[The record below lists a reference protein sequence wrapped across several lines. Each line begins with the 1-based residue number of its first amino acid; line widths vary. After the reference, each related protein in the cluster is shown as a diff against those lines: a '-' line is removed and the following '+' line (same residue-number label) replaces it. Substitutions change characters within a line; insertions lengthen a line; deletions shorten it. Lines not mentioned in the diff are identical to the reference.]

1 GATLAAYAIGLIPF
15 VLIRSAVATF
25 YARKDTATPV
35 RASLT
40 GIAVN
45 VALKLALMGSL
56 AQIGLALATAVGVWT
71 NLLLVLFFAVRR
83 GFLVLDRAW
92 LMSLGK
98 FLLTGIILAVAFWL
112 IARFSGPLLGSMHF
126 RDEVTLVL
134 LAAGGTIVYALAI
147 LVLFGRKWLV
157 SLVRG

>member
-1 GATLAAYAIGLIPF
+1 
-15 VLIRSAVATF
+15 
-25 YARKDTATPV
+25 V

-40 GIAVN
+40 GIAIN
-45 VALKLALMGSL
+45 VALKIALMGSL

-92 LMSLGK
+92 LLSLAK
-98 FLLTGIILAVAFWL
+98 FLLTGLILAATFWL
-112 IARFSGPLLGSMHF
+112 IARFGGPSLGATHF
-126 RDEVTLVL
+126 RDELTLLL
-134 LAAGGTIVYALAI
+134 LAVGGTIVYALAI
-147 LVLFGRKWLV
+147 LTLFGRRWLV